1 MYFNKNN
8 VCSGV
13 IFSHFHDDKMHKK
26 NLGSI
31 NQGEFSKI
39 INFVRKKY
47 FRCQYFF

>member
-31 NQGEFSKI
+31 NQSEFSK
-39 INFVRKKY
+39 NYKLYQKKT
-47 FRCQYFF
+47 F